1 MNRIALILLGV
12 RERSEGGG
20 GGEGFLFLNPMK
32 LPSVYTLFFKKKTKI
47 VRLEVNGPRLEL
59 TGGGSRVLGLA
70 LVSEHLPCSAWIRC
84 STERQG
90 VSPVLAG
97 AQLEG
102 KISPCGPSHKT
113 DLKFSQSIQ
122 IHLFLFTL

>member
-20 GGEGFLFLNPMK
+20 RGEGFLFLNPMK

-59 TGGGSRVLGLA
+59 TGGGSRVLGTLMAHLSPKRPLA
-70 LVSEHLPCSAWIRC
+70 PKPSMLETCIWQKVFLVFSVKMEPPTSFAIHALKKR
-84 STERQG
+84 G
-90 VSPVLAG
+90 V
-97 AQLEG
+97 
-102 KISPCGPSHKT
+102 
-113 DLKFSQSIQ
+113 
-122 IHLFLFTL
+122 